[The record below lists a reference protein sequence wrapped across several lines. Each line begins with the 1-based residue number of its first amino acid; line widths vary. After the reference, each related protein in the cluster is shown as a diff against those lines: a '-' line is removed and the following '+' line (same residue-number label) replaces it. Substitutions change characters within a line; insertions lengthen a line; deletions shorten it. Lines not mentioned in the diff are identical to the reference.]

1 MVDLVQWLTACL
13 DADAVK
19 AQAAIDAEFI
29 TCGQWLARGP
39 YGDGDRY
46 GNIQSELNE
55 QIIEHDL
62 LWPQAVH
69 IVAWDPARVLR
80 EIDAKRRVVEEYKAA
95 AAEYAADGLAYDHE
109 SEVGRARTAT
119 LKRTLRLLA
128 LPYVDREGYRTEWA
142 PTD

>member
-80 EIDAKRRVVEEYKAA
+80 EIEAKRYFLEVLAA
-95 AAEYAADGLAYDHE
+95 SMKPNATTGIPRGVAWSMLTRMAE
-109 SEVGRARTAT
+109 
-119 LKRTLRLLA
+119 
-128 LPYVDREGYRTEWA
+128 PYRDRPGWLSYW
-142 PTD
+142 PGSG

>member
-80 EIDAKRRVVEEYKAA
+80 EIDAKRKLLAHVVEQIENAEVWWLEDVLTPVLKHLAA
-95 AAEYAADGLAYDHE
+95 PY
-109 SEVGRARTAT
+109 SGR
-119 LKRTLRLLA
+119 
-128 LPYVDREGYRTEWA
+128 PGFREEWA
-142 PTD
+142 L